1 MPLAVLYACYI
12 TDHSV
17 FKDTLAFREARP
29 GFSNVHAGHS
39 CSISFPVSFYSLII
53 IQGRDWSGDC
63 WFQYF
68 WKCTFTRLGAWL
80 CTMYCELTQA
90 GLSSQV
96 DTPPYPATALADR
109 KQIFLT
115 SDIWKFEGH
124 ISLNDFDTST
134 ICLVWECEKHCFNL
148 HTKYGTNLWFLVTC
162 KPSLICIDSHYDRFK
177 SFWVSVSQK
186 NVWIDSS
193 GKKNK
198 LGWKVQQPRALP
210 PIPSSSA

>member
-1 MPLAVLYACYI
+1 MPFAVLYACYI

-53 IQGRDWSGDC
+53 IQGIEVVIVDFNISGSVLLPA
-63 WFQYF
+63 WG
-68 WKCTFTRLGAWL
+68 LGCVL
-80 CTMYCELTQA
+80 CTMNSLKQGYLLKLT
-90 GLSSQV
+90 
-96 DTPPYPATALADR
+96 PYPATPLADR

-193 GKKNK
+193 GTKNK
-198 LGWKVQQPRALP
+198 LGWKVQQLHAFP
-210 PIPSSSA
+210 PLPSSSA